1 VQYLKAK
8 IDFHRLYPL
17 FNGVFDFDE
26 YVKNKA
32 IDNLDEAYQTISD
45 LSSLMNHLDKLSC
58 SIINQF
64 RGFADANECRQAA
77 LIPLVLESHGMYKFM
92 TNLLSVL
99 LESTLSPTNHPL

>member
-1 VQYLKAK
+1 MLIKPYVQYLKAK

-32 IDNLDEAYQTISD
+32 IDNLDEAYQTITD
-45 LSSLMNHLDKLSC
+45 LSLLMNHLDQLSR
-58 SIINQF
+58 SIIQQF
-64 RGFADANECRQAA
+64 RGGSDNECRQAA

-99 LESTLSPTNHPL
+99 LESK